1 MADNIQNFPDEAVE
15 VLSREIH
22 DPCFFQKL
30 ANDWN
35 IVGRDSDEQ
44 SQLLELAAILR
55 GTREEQVKTA
65 SYEGNS
71 FLGGALDSLKGAL
84 SDRGYD
90 AGPQADVQ
98 AIKEAAAKAS
108 QHPLIAEAALRY
120 AQHLFQTIGN

>member
-1 MADNIQNFPDEAVE
+1 MNDVKNFPDEAVE

-35 IVGRDSDEQ
+35 IVSRSQEEQ

-65 SYEGNS
+65 SFQGNS
-71 FLGGALDSLKGAL
+71 FLVGALDSLKGAL
-84 SDRGYD
+84 NDRGIN
-90 AGPQADVQ
+90 AGLTADVQ
-98 AIKEAAAKAS
+98 AIKQAASRAS
-108 QHPLIAEAALRY
+108 QHPVIAEAALQY
-120 AQHLFQTIGN
+120 AQHLYETLGN

>member
-1 MADNIQNFPDEAVE
+1 MTTNTQFPDEAVE

-35 IVGRDSDEQ
+35 IIPRSPEEQ

-65 SYEGNS
+65 SVQGNG
-71 FLGGALDSLKGAL
+71 FLTGAIDSLKGAL
-84 SDRGYD
+84 TDRGYD
-90 AGPQADVQ
+90 PGPTADIR
-98 AIKEAAAKAS
+98 AIKEAAAQAS
-108 QHPLIAEAALRY
+108 QHPVIANAALQY
-120 AQHLFQTIGN
+120 AQHLFKTIG